1 MSNPNQAVEHTPSG
15 FSYSRL
21 LAYGRRYLW
30 PTYLLAFLFN
40 LGYGTSTGV
49 VPLVIRY
56 LFDEVLP
63 SADRTRLYAAP
74 AVILV
79 VIGLRALCQYLGAY
93 LSETV
98 GQGITADLRA
108 EIAAR
113 VMVLPQA
120 YIDRGSSSSLISR
133 VLSDVTLVKTGL
145 VDGLTSLA
153 KDSLTLLVLV
163 LVAFYQDWLLS
174 LVAFILFPLGV
185 WPVLRSSRKV
195 RRHSSRGQ
203 SSLARLASTLQE
215 AVVGSRVVKVFG
227 MEGYELERFELEN
240 RSVLRS
246 ALRTTRAK
254 LANQPLMELLGAA
267 GFSAVLLY
275 GGEAVIAGTRT
286 TGSFF
291 AFLTSL
297 YLCYAPFKGLAKAN
311 AVLQQGVAAAGEVFA
326 ILDTPPDP
334 ADPPQPRPLGTF
346 GGVLRAEAVSFA
358 YDQEPVIRGLELEI
372 PRGSTVALVGPSG
385 GGKST
390 IIDLFC
396 RFYDPTAG
404 RISIDGLDLREIS
417 LADLRS
423 QISLVDQNT
432 FLFNDSVANN
442 IAYGHGFVGRSGTAG
457 QGALCAGGPAGGA
470 GLSGR
475 EQAGPEE
482 IVAAA
487 RAANAH
493 GFIENLADGYDTLIG
508 ENGAMLSG
516 GQRQRI
522 AIARALIKNAPILF
536 LDEATSALDSAS
548 EQVVQEALDRLM
560 ANRTTLVVAHRLST
574 VVNAD
579 RICVIAAG
587 RLVESGQHADLL
599 ARGGVYAGL
608 VSSQFATAEA
618 LSP

>member
-1 MSNPNQAVEHTPSG
+1 MSSARST
-15 FSYSRL
+15 YRRL
-21 LAYGRRYLW
+21 LAYGLPYLW
-30 PTYLLAFLFN
+30 PTFLLAFLFN
-40 LGYGTSTGV
+40 LGYGASTGV

-63 SADRTRLYAAP
+63 SGDRSRLYAAP
-74 AVILV
+74 VVILA
-79 VIGLRALCQYLGAY
+79 VIGLRALCQYLGSY
-93 LSETV
+93 LTETV

-108 EIAAR
+108 ELAAR

-120 YIDRGSSSSLISR
+120 YIDRSSSSGLISR
-133 VLSDVTLVKTGL
+133 LLSDVTLVKTGI

-153 KDSLTLLVLV
+153 KDSLTLVVLV

-203 SSLARLASTLQE
+203 SSLARLAATLQE

-227 MEGYELERFELEN
+227 MEAYELERFQQEN

-291 AFLTSL
+291 AFLTSI

-311 AVLQQGVAAAGEVFA
+311 AVLQQGVAASEDVFA
-326 ILDTPPDP
+326 ILDTKPDP
-334 ADPPQPRPLGTF
+334 IDPPQPRPLGRF
-346 GGVLRAEAVSFA
+346 HQALRAEAVGFA
-358 YDQEPVIRGLELEI
+358 YNQEPVIRNLNLDI
-372 PRGSTVALVGPSG
+372 PHGTTVALVGPSG

-396 RFYDPTAG
+396 RFYDPSAG
-404 RISIDGLDLREIS
+404 RISIDGIDLREVS
-417 LADLRS
+417 LADLRA

-432 FLFNDSVANN
+432 FLFNDTVANN
-442 IAYGHGFVGRSGTAG
+442 IAYGHADG
-457 QGALCAGGPAGGA
+457 QGA
-470 GLSGR
+470 SR
-475 EQAGPEE
+475 QE
-482 IVAAA
+482 ILAAA

-493 GFIENLADGYDTLIG
+493 GFIEQLSEGYDTLIG

-522 AIARALIKNAPILF
+522 AIARALIKNAPILL

-560 ANRTTLVVAHRLST
+560 ANRTTMVVAHRLST

-579 RICVIAAG
+579 RICVIAG
-587 RLVESGQHADLL
+587 GQVVESGRHSELL

-608 VSSQFATAEA
+608 VSSQFATAA
-618 LSP
+618 AIAPA